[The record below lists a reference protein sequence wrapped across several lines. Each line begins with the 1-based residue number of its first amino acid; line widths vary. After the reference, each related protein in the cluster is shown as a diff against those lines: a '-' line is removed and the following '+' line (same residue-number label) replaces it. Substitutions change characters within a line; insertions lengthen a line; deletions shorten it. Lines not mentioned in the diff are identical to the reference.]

1 LGFSH
6 IGLTVP
12 NVGAAVERLVA
23 HGGRIMKALGTPDDP
38 LTPAGAEIA
47 PAFRKILE
55 KLAFVLDPDGY
66 WIEV

>member
-1 LGFSH
+1 
-6 IGLTVP
+6 
-12 NVGAAVERLVA
+12 
-23 HGGRIMKALGTPDDP
+23 MKALGTPDDP